1 MNHHIYNNNENLLCK
16 DLKEKQFKRLSHYHN
31 GNLATAPVLCVP
43 RLPAHPRRK
52 QVQVE
57 SQIFSS

>member
-1 MNHHIYNNNENLLCK
+1 MIIMIYRNINKDNN
-16 DLKEKQFKRLSHYHN
+16 LKEKKFKRLSYYHD
-31 GNLATAPVLCVP
+31 GNLATAPVLGLP

-57 SQIFSS
+57 SQIISS